1 MRVLLLAM
9 VVTLTTACAVMD
21 PVYIFV
27 DSIASPKAEDL
38 RTYHLVSGRRGI
50 TTKNPLYRELS
61 GHAHRA
67 LQEAGFQ
74 PAASVDTAE
83 VIVAL
88 TYGLERQRDR
98 NRIQTSSFVK
108 LTGFDWFAVKETGAR
123 NALWTTQAYRFGASG
138 GIDRAVPKLLR
149 YSAPYI
155 ATTTGDII
163 EIQIN

>member
-1 MRVLLLAM
+1 MRLPKLAIAVM
-9 VVTLTTACAVMD
+9 IVTACAIMD

-27 DSIASPKAEDL
+27 DSVASPKAADL

-50 TTKNPLYRELS
+50 TKKNPLYRELS
-61 GHAHRA
+61 GYAHRA

-74 PAASVDTAE
+74 PAASVDAAE

-88 TYGLERQRDR
+88 TYGLERQRDG

-108 LTGFDWFAVKETGAR
+108 LTGFDWFAVRETGAR
-123 NALWTTQAYRFGASG
+123 NALWTTQAYRFGAAG
-138 GIDRAVPKLLR
+138 GIDQAVPKLLR
-149 YSAPYI
+149 YAAPHI
-155 ATTTGDII
+155 GTTTGDII